1 MAKKEIVLIHGTWG
15 HASNWDEMRTE
26 LEARGYTVHTPILR
40 YHDLPV
46 WEGALKL
53 GTVRLLDY
61 VNDLVDFVKT
71 LDEPPIIGGVSMGGL
86 LAQLVAARVENKG
99 LLLLS
104 PAPAWGMFP
113 FYPSMLRTFYKH
125 FLQWGFWRKPLYP
138 HWEEFRWSVVN
149 EQTEEKAKE
158 FFYSLKLESGRAY
171 MDMGFWFL
179 DPQRSSW
186 VDVDAITAPVLILG
200 GAKDR
205 VVAPRIAR
213 VTANRYKKNGKLV
226 VLPDSDHVMMVGKEL
241 KNTMREFDQWVAE
254 NNIVPLTEELEKN

>member
-1 MAKKEIVLIHGTWG
+1 M
-15 HASNWDEMRTE
+15 
-26 LEARGYTVHTPILR
+26 
-40 YHDLPV
+40 
-46 WEGALKL
+46 EGALKL

-86 LAQLVAARVENKG
+86 LAQLVAARIENKG
-99 LLLLS
+99 VLLLS

-158 FFYSLKLESGRAY
+158 FFYSLKLESGRATWIWAS
-171 MDMGFWFL
+171 G
-179 DPQRSSW
+179 S
-186 VDVDAITAPVLILG
+186 LI
-200 GAKDR
+200 R
-205 VVAPRIAR
+205 
-213 VTANRYKKNGKLV
+213 
-226 VLPDSDHVMMVGKEL
+226 SDHPGLMWMQSPPPSSSSAAPK
-241 KNTMREFDQWVAE
+241 TASS
-254 NNIVPLTEELEKN
+254 PHA